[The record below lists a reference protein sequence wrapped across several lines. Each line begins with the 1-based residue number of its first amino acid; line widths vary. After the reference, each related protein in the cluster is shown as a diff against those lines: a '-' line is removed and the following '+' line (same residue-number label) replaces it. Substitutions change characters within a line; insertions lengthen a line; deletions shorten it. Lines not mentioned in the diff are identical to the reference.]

1 MALAFEEINKS
12 HYLRRFFFNEKDSFV
27 QVLILK
33 AKAAAQRERIIPQL
47 FRLWQRWEAQPIS
60 RSGGAC
66 GRGWLTGLG
75 YTG

>member
-27 QVLILK
+27 QVILK
-33 AKAAAQRERIIPQL
+33 AEAVARRERIIPQL
-47 FRLWQRWEAQPIS
+47 FRFWQRWEAQPIS